1 MCLIYFHGNAEN
13 IVDCKDI
20 VNGLRETLK
29 INVFVLEY
37 PGYGLARN
45 YQTNPHVIK

>member
-20 VNGLRETLK
+20 VNGLRE
-29 INVFVLEY
+29 EY